1 MTPGEETQGGQMM
14 KLVGSNKRRWIA
26 CVLMAGLLLGALSA
40 VTQAQPSNDFRAVY
54 INNGILAA
62 GIGLDGQ
69 VGIGGTNYD
78 AIGRITLG
86 TAQGARFTTDDD
98 NQPLL
103 FAFPY
108 PCGNFGVVTV
118 RVESAEETTNVIWGS
133 EDGDWVD
140 GVEPYADRNGR
151 FTIVGRWR
159 HSDTGVRVDQIV
171 ELVGAYARIT
181 WTITNEG
188 TTARR
193 VGLRL
198 LLDEEVGSPVGVP
211 TSHYVVVPGYF
222 PVQND
227 LDLQGGQVPSLVD
240 VAPGRTANAP
250 ILRWV
255 FKQNGLTTPDRVV
268 IAQFSR
274 LAANVWEFTAIPQLE
289 VTDYALACYWSPQSL
304 APGRSRTIVTLIGLG
319 TSTIDPTGRY
329 ALDTESPGVV
339 GLDAGKTNQLSPE
352 EFTIGAS
359 ITNYRSLNA
368 LENITFENVSFAI
381 SLPQGLAL
389 ADGESVNKTVPSV
402 LPGEV
407 ATVSWRVRPTGERMG
422 ELTYRIYSTVSPG
435 SLSKSVSRSLI
446 VPMTTRVELKTGF
459 QMVSLPFAF
468 DNTDPAAILGLEQGD
483 FTLLRWDAAQR
494 RYTLVNSIRPG
505 EGYWLRVN
513 TDQTLTLSGAR
524 IAGDAFGGTL
534 RLALPQGWVQI
545 GNPYPY
551 PVPIGLIRFIDVT
564 QGMAMTYA
572 EAVQRGL
579 VRSVLFYFDTT
590 PPVGYKPI
598 SLYSDPSAPM
608 MPGRGYW
615 IYVDSRNLEIIF
627 PNVITPGAT
636 ITFPSRLGGA
646 PVRWQVQFIA
656 QSEGK
661 QDATAVIGAASRAA
675 DSIDMYDMPKP
686 PAPAE
691 ESVQT
696 LFIAPDGQSLLAQ
709 DIRADGIR
717 RQVWEMVVS
726 APKPNSAVVLR
737 WSGMQS
743 VPSSLRLKLVDTE
756 AKVTRDLR
764 ATSSYT
770 FTAGASGSR
779 RFQIV
784 AEPRGVAGLRITSL
798 RVTQT
803 RGGAVSISYALS
815 DTASAKVR
823 IVNAAGK
830 VVQTLQAGEAASR
843 GVTNLTWNGRDG
855 AGIAVPAGSYLVEV
869 IATSEDGQ
877 TARAVQPVVITR

>member
-1 MTPGEETQGGQMM
+1 MM
-14 KLVGSNKRRWIA
+14 KLVGLSKRRWTA
-26 CVLMAGLLLGALSA
+26 CVLMAGLLVGILSA
-40 VTQAQPSNDFRAVY
+40 VALAQPSNDFRAVY
-54 INNGILAA
+54 VNNGILMT

-69 VGIGGTNYD
+69 VGIAGTNYD
-78 AIGRITLG
+78 AIGRITPG
-86 TAQGARFTTDDD
+86 TVQGARFTTDDD
-98 NQPLL
+98 NKPLV
-103 FAFPY
+103 FAYPY

-118 RVESAEETTNVIWGS
+118 RIVTADATDDLIWGS
-133 EDGDWVD
+133 DDGEWVD
-140 GVEPYADRNGR
+140 GIEPFADPGGR
-151 FTIVGRWR
+151 YMIVGRWR
-159 HSDTGVRVDQIV
+159 HADTGIRVDQTV
-171 ELVGAYARIT
+171 ELVGGYARIT

-188 TTARR
+188 TETQQ
-193 VGLRL
+193 VGLRFL
-198 LLDEEVGSPVGVP
+198 IDEEIRSGFPAA
-211 TSHYVVVPGYF
+211 TSDYVLVPGYF

-227 LDLQGGQVPSLVD
+227 LDLQGGQVPSYVD
-240 VAPGRTANAP
+240 AAPLRTMNAP
-250 ILRWV
+250 ILRWQ

-268 IAQFSR
+268 ISQFSR
-274 LAANVWEFTAIPQLE
+274 LSTNLWDFTSNPDLVVNDHAI
-289 VTDYALACYWSPQSL
+289 ASYWNPQSL
-304 APGRSRTIVTLIGLG
+304 MPGKSRTIVTMIGLG
-319 TSTIDPTGRY
+319 TSTNDPSGRY

-339 GLDAGKTNQLSPE
+339 GLDASKTNQLSPE
-352 EFTIGAS
+352 EFTISAS
-359 ITNYRSLNA
+359 ITNYRSLNS
-368 LENITFENVSFAI
+368 LQNVTLENVSFAI

-407 ATVSWRVRPTGERMG
+407 ATVSWRVKPTGEKMG
-422 ELTYRIYSTVSPG
+422 ELTYRVYSTVSPG

-446 VPMTTRVELKTGF
+446 VPMTTRVDLKTGF

-483 FTLLRWDAAQR
+483 FTLLRWDATQR
-494 RYTLVNSIRPG
+494 RYALVNSIRPG

-513 TDQTLTLSGAR
+513 TAQTLTLSGAK

-564 QGMAMTYA
+564 QGIAITYA

-579 VRSVLFYFDTT
+579 VRSVLFYYDTT

-608 MPGRGYW
+608 IPGRGYW

-636 ITFPSRLGGA
+636 ITFPSRLGVA
-646 PVRWQVQFIA
+646 PVCWQVQFIA
-656 QSEGK
+656 QSGGK
-661 QDATAVIGAASRAA
+661 QDATAVIGAASRAT
-675 DSIDMYDMPKP
+675 DSVDMYDMPKP
-686 PAPAE
+686 PAPVE

-696 LFIAPDGQSLLAQ
+696 LLIAPDGQSVLAQ

-726 APKPNSAVVLR
+726 APKPDSTVVLR
-737 WSGMQS
+737 WSGIQS

-764 ATSSYT
+764 STSSYT
-770 FTAGASGSR
+770 VTAGASGSR

-784 AEPRGVAGLRITSL
+784 AEPRGTAGLRITSL
-798 RVTQT
+798 RVTRT

-823 IVNAAGK
+823 IMNAAGK

>member
-1 MTPGEETQGGQMM
+1 MM
-14 KLVGSNKRRWIA
+14 KLVGLSKRRWTA
-26 CVLMAGLLLGALSA
+26 CVLMAGLLLGVLSA

-118 RVESAEETTNVIWGS
+118 RVESAEETTDVIWGS

-151 FTIVGRWR
+151 STIVGRWR
-159 HSDTGVRVDQIV
+159 HSDTGIRVDQIV

-188 TTARR
+188 TTAQS

-198 LLDEEVGSPVGVP
+198 LLDEEVGGAVGLP
-211 TSHYVVVPGYF
+211 TSHYVIVPGYF

-240 VAPGRTANAP
+240 AAPRRTANAP

-274 LAANVWEFTAIPQLE
+274 LAANLWEFTAIPELE
-289 VTDYALACYWSPQSL
+289 VTDYAFACYWSPQSL

-319 TSTIDPTGRY
+319 TSTNDPTGRY

-339 GLDAGKTNQLSPE
+339 GLDASKANQLSPE

-368 LENITFENVSFAI
+368 LENVTFENVSFAI

-407 ATVSWRVRPTGERMG
+407 ATVSWRVRPTGEKMG

-446 VPMTTRVELKTGF
+446 VPMTTRVDLKTGF
-459 QMVSLPFAF
+459 QMVSFPFAF

-483 FTLLRWDAAQR
+483 FTLLRWDATQR
-494 RYTLVNSIRPG
+494 RYALVNSIRPG

-513 TDQTLTLSGAR
+513 TDQTLTLSGAK
-524 IAGDAFGGTL
+524 IAGDVFGGTL

-564 QGMAMTYA
+564 QGMAMIYA

-579 VRSVLFYFDTT
+579 VRSVLFYYDTT

-615 IYVDSRNLEIIF
+615 IYVDSRNLEVIF

-686 PAPAE
+686 PAPVE

-696 LFIAPDGQSLLAQ
+696 LLIAPDGQSLLAQ
-709 DIRADGIR
+709 DLRADGTR

-784 AEPRGVAGLRITSL
+784 AEPRGVAGLRITSF
-798 RVTQT
+798 RVTLT

-855 AGIAVPAGSYLVEV
+855 AGIAVPAGGYLVEV